1 MKRFF
6 IAGLMMLCGFAV
18 AQAEPVDAVY
28 YNPSHLGRYDVLKV
42 TNTLDALGGVIVQ
55 ENMTISSAGTTEISG
70 ANRGYEFTGIE
81 TTKAVD
87 LKNTNVTAGSISG
100 RSDTAEW
107 SFTGAGKSSSVGSVT
122 AGAHLKSGVFEAET
136 TGGTPGWVNFT
147 GTSAKQYDGTTRGG
161 LSLGGNVIP
170 VQDVNNTLKWV
181 DRKDDS
187 GKMWKLLG
195 MTGTGS
201 STCTGSTTQAC
212 GCNNAGIQT
221 RTCNNGVWSSW
232 GNCSANDCSCTDTS
246 YAMNHKSECCSE
258 DEKSQEYCWNWAW
271 TYIGSEQ
278 EGGCN
283 CGYGNATTMVVCTS
297 QSGCDGA
304 ESVMTP
310 ERALGLYADACD
322 YTTFDSGEN
331 RFFIHYNCVTQ
342 GMGNCYNQLEYECQA
357 TRNGW

>member
-42 TNTLDALGGVIVQ
+42 THTLDALGGVIVQ
-55 ENMTISSAGTTEISG
+55 ENMTISSGGTTEISG

-195 MTGTGS
+195 MQGTAAA
-201 STCTGSTTQAC
+201 TCTGSATQPC

-221 RTCNNGVWSSW
+221 RTCNNGVWSFF
-232 GNCSANDCSCTDTS
+232 GGCSASECTCSDDS
-246 YAMNHKSECCSE
+246 YLVGHKSECCPSS
-258 DEKSQEYCWNWAW
+258 DYSVHSCWNFEWVLVD
-271 TYIGSEQ
+271 TETFNGYNE
-278 EGGCN
+278 CN
-283 CGYGNATTMVVCTS
+283 SSLATQMIVCTPHDS
-297 QSGCDGA
+297 CDPA
-304 ESVMTP
+304 DVVYL
-310 ERALGLYADACD
+310 ERALGLYADVCD
-322 YTTFDSGEN
+322 DQVAGDGGRFSVMYQCNSSGMSYW
-331 RFFIHYNCVTQ
+331 RTRYSF
-342 GMGNCYNQLEYECQA
+342 ECQA
-357 TRNGW
+357 SHNGW